1 MYKAN
6 KLNLKLSAISLGVV
20 SLFSASA
27 ARADDDEV
35 RALTQ
40 PQSTVQVEMIGV
52 DQNSAKFGEYN
63 GLYGHP
69 SGAYP
74 NAALNI
80 RGGGAYTN
88 NEQGNT
94 SRWSVTGDNL
104 GLTSRSAN
112 VSIADQG
119 KGIPVEVRHKIFA
132 PNFTTKS
139 SGTGLGLAICRGIAE
154 KANGNIWFSTTD
166 KGTVFYV
173 EFPLDV

>member
-119 KGIPVEVRHKIFA
+119 SW
-132 PNFTTKS
+132 NFGVNFDQLQHNTSNSYQTPYNGALGQGTWVLPSNLQGAQTTTPS
-139 SGTGLGLAICRGIAE
+139 NEILRNDL
-154 KANGNIWFSTTD
+154 
-166 KGTVFYV
+166 
-173 EFPLDV
+173 